1 MGRVN
6 VADALAFVG
15 IGVWVGGFF
24 GCILAMAAGKPAPH
38 PSRLRGTMYYVSVD
52 RAAIDRNAAGDTI
65 EPVICIQ
72 YEELTNLEILV
83 DEVVFESTS
92 RLVYDPHHQ
101 RFPSDPKAD
110 TVWVQTSALRYC
122 MNGVWFNLP

>member
-1 MGRVN
+1 M
-6 VADALAFVG
+6 F
-15 IGVWVGGFF
+15 
-24 GCILAMAAGKPAPH
+24 
-38 PSRLRGTMYYVSVD
+38 YVSVD

-72 YEELTNLEILV
+72 NDEEDGDVLV
-83 DEVVFESTS
+83 DEVVFESIS